1 MSIQTRGSEVKED
14 KQPGRVAETPDLM
27 DQFDPGKDTS
37 LTPGFSSP
45 GKFNPPLTPS
55 NILKLQRSIGNQ
67 AVQRLITR
75 EKTTSGHRC
84 GPACNHIQRHMD
96 HQHEHEAKN
105 TQIQRHMGHDH
116 EEEEGH

>member
-1 MSIQTRGSEVKED
+1 MSIQTRGSGIEED
-14 KQPGRVAETPDLM
+14 KQPGRVTDNPDLM
-27 DQFDPGKDTS
+27 NQFNPGKDTS
-37 LTPGFSSP
+37 LIPEFSSL

-67 AVQRLITR
+67 AVQRLIAH
-75 EKTTSGHRC
+75 EKASGGHRC
-84 GPACNHIQRHMD
+84 GPTCNHIQRHMD
-96 HQHEHEAKN
+96 HEHKHDAKN